1 MSWFGMLQCHVDG
14 NKTVMGCLLLSSD
27 HIRFSLLGRVMTLVT
42 AKGDTVNSH

>member
-1 MSWFGMLQCHVDG
+1 MTWFVILQCHVDDS
-14 NKTVMGCLLLSSD
+14 KMVMGCLLLSSD